1 MRSAQRIGNVLMN
14 RPNIVFG
21 LLVLMLLGL
30 GVGLGA
36 RSRAQQAAPA
46 SSVAVKAETHA
57 QQKAKGPPPKPSSTP
72 SASAQKHPSP
82 AKKPRVL
89 LDRELQAIASDW
101 ALLAPGVLQND
112 GLEPNKKAPFAKA
125 GLTVRL
131 KASEQRSDIENA
143 LARGGADDKG
153 ADVAILALPEFVA
166 SYEALKALDPVM
178 FLISGWSS
186 GRDILL
192 SRFDRLQKLPATGPI
207 GVRGVPGTSAMF
219 LTAFVL
225 DAMGVG
231 LERLEF
237 EPSDA
242 ESPQAAL
249 WALSRQELGSVP
261 KAYDGTV
268 LLSTGEALQ
277 LIPYVAVAQRSFV
290 ERHTEALVAF
300 SRVWFDGQARV
311 TRDPTAASRRLA
323 KLAGSPEPL
332 ALLAQ
337 LGEIRMSSVTDNAL
351 SAGVAGRGA
360 VNLTSL
366 FDRSWRYWR
375 SLKVLTTPSPERAP
389 VSGEVIT
396 QLVLGNAQPGPTRP
410 SAPRLPDARDAQ
422 DAALLS
428 LNAGP
433 APRDD
438 AQIVGDVGFAAGV
451 FSRSRLRLSVY
462 SQSGYDKKRTE
473 TLVAQVS
480 ERFDLSDGRLVA
492 EQARPSSPSSYRLEI
507 MPVE

>member
-1 MRSAQRIGNVLMN
+1 MN
-14 RPNIVFG
+14 RSNIVFG
-21 LLVLMLLGL
+21 VLLIMLLGL
-30 GVGLGA
+30 GVSLA
-36 RSRAQQAAPA
+36 TRSRAHPAAPT
-46 SSVAVKAETHA
+46 SSVAKRPELPPKPKTSE
-57 QQKAKGPPPKPSSTP
+57 PPPKASSAPT
-72 SASAQKHPSP
+72 ASARKHPSTP
-82 AKKPRVL
+82 KKPRVL
-89 LDRELQAIASDW
+89 LERELTTIASDW

-112 GLEPNKKAPFAKA
+112 GLEPNKKAPFGKA
-125 GLTVRL
+125 GLGVRL

-143 LARGGADDKG
+143 LARGGADAAG
-153 ADVAILALPEFVA
+153 ADVAILPLPEFVA

-178 FLISGWSS
+178 FLITGWSS
-186 GRDILL
+186 GRDALL
-192 SRFDRLQKLPATGPI
+192 SRFDRLEKLPASGPLA
-207 GVRGVPGTSAMF
+207 VRGMPGTSAMF
-219 LTAFVL
+219 LAAFVL
-225 DAMGVG
+225 DATGVG
-231 LERLEF
+231 LERVEF

-242 ESPQAAL
+242 ENPQAAL
-249 WALSRQELGSVP
+249 WALPRQQLGGVP
-261 KAYDGTV
+261 KEYDGTV

-290 ERHTEALVAF
+290 EQHTEALVAF

-323 KLAGSPEPL
+323 QLAGSPEPL

-337 LGEIRMSSVTDNAL
+337 LGEIRTSSVTDNAL

-366 FDRSWRYWR
+366 FDRAWRYWR
-375 SLKVLTTPSPERAP
+375 ALKVLTTPSPERAP

-410 SAPRLPDARDAQ
+410 SAPRLPDARETQ
-422 DAALLS
+422 DAPLLS

-433 APRDD
+433 APRAD
-438 AQIVGDVGFAAGV
+438 AEIVGDVGFAAGV

-462 SQSGYDKKRTE
+462 SQSIYDKKRTE

-480 ERFDLSDGRLVA
+480 ERFDLSEGRLVA
-492 EQARPSSPSSYRLEI
+492 RQAPQTSPGSYRLEI

>member
-1 MRSAQRIGNVLMN
+1 MN
-14 RPNIVFG
+14 RANIVFG
-21 LLVLMLLGL
+21 VLVIMLLGL
-30 GVGLGA
+30 GVSFA
-36 RSRAQQAAPA
+36 TRSRAEHAAPA
-46 SSVAVKAETHA
+46 SSVAEKPETHP
-57 QQKAKGPPPKPSSTP
+57 QQKTKAPPPKPSEAP
-72 SASAQKHPSP
+72 SASAQKGPSP

-112 GLEPNKKAPFAKA
+112 GLEPNKKTPFGKA

-131 KASEQRSDIENA
+131 KSSAQRSDIENA
-143 LARGGADDKG
+143 LARGGADDAG
-153 ADVAILALPEFVA
+153 ADVAILPLPEFVA

-178 FLISGWSS
+178 FLITGWSS
-186 GRDILL
+186 GRDALL
-192 SRFDRLQKLPATGPI
+192 SRFDRLEKLPATGPL
-207 GVRGVPGTSAMF
+207 GVRGMPGTSAMF

-225 DAMGVG
+225 DATGVG
-231 LERLEF
+231 LERVEF

-242 ESPQAAL
+242 ENPQAAL
-249 WALSRQELGSVP
+249 WALSRQQLGAVP
-261 KAYDGTV
+261 QAYDGTV

-290 ERHTEALVAF
+290 ERHSEALVAF
-300 SRVWFDGQARV
+300 SRVWFEGQTRV

-323 KLAGSPEPL
+323 QLAGSPEPL

-337 LGEIRMSSVTDNAL
+337 LGEIRMSSATDNAL

-366 FDRSWRYWR
+366 FDRCWRYWR
-375 SLKVLTTPSPERAP
+375 SLKVLTTPSPELAP

-410 SAPRLPDARDAQ
+410 SAPRLPDAREAQ
-422 DAALLS
+422 GAPLLT

-433 APRDD
+433 APRVD
-438 AQIVGDVGFAAGV
+438 ADIVGDVGFAAGV

-462 SQSGYDKKRTE
+462 SQSSYDKKRTE

-480 ERFDLSDGRLVA
+480 ERFDLSEGRLVA
-492 EQARPSSPSSYRLEI
+492 HQARQSSPSSYRLEI